1 MKYSS
6 TKILE
11 LGSCAFRQ
19 PKATSHCRFL
29 HGYRLQAK
37 FWFTCN
43 ELDEN
48 GWVVDFGG
56 LDGLKKEL
64 QKMFDHTTC
73 IALDDPYLKDFE
85 ELNKKGIIDL
95 RVFPYGVGI
104 EKFSQEAYTIANKNV
119 KTLTNER
126 CWVTKVEMWEHE
138 KNSAIYENTPLV
150 TSVSIGSLA
159 PTLVSNPESVQD
171 IQQEQPKIEPISQP
185 VAEHNPNAA
194 PLYTKK
200 SSGYSNLFGGTSWG
214 TK

>member
-1 MKYSS
+1 M
-6 TKILE
+6 E

-19 PKATSHCRFL
+19 PRATSHCRFL

-56 LDGLKKEL
+56 LDGLKQEL

-85 ELNKKGIIDL
+85 ELSKKGIIDL

-104 EKFSQEAYTIANKNV
+104 EKFSQEAYNIANKNV
-119 KTLTNER
+119 KASTNER
-126 CWVTKVEMWEHE
+126 CWVTKIEMWEHE
-138 KNSAIYENTPLV
+138 KNSAIYENTPV
-150 TSVSIGSLA
+150 ETSVSVGSLM
-159 PTLVSNPESVQD
+159 PTMISNPEPVQD
-171 IQQEQPKIEPISQP
+171 IQQVQPKIEPLSPP
-185 VAEHNPNAA
+185 VVEHNPRAV